1 MLKRVLAVAALLCA
15 GWAMATEGVSDMA
28 VQLFGRESADK
39 RVETGALFIDGLYV
53 KGPYSV
59 TREGNVILVNG
70 KVASRLKVEARAKAE
85 AERQAALAAERAKA
99 AEEARQAAQDR
110 ETARR
115 AERATPKARREIRG
129 GLKEQL
135 AQQKRDKAIQDAS
148 GQQGFNTEAAGG
160 DPTALFE
167 EADYT
172 YTPPARPE
180 PKAVPY
186 IRPGAKQNLRQRI
199 AARDERES
207 AAKARQQA
215 AEEDSDEAEEAVSE
229 AFDDLTEAEIDAY
242 SKQFAKRRAD
252 LEKILANDCLLL
264 LSSQSSGASYKGR
277 ATMWRFVTQLG
288 DLCAAGN
295 ANRLIN
301 AWGKEIPRAYL
312 RRIYDNRAANSTE
325 MEALIRRANEALEDA
340 RRRSE
345 RRI

>member
-1 MLKRVLAVAALLCA
+1 MLKRVLTVAALLCA
-15 GWAMATEGVSDMA
+15 GWATATEGVSDMA
-28 VQLFGRESADK
+28 TQLFGKESAAK
-39 RVETGALFIDGLYV
+39 RVETGALFIDGRYV
-53 KGPYSV
+53 KGPYAV
-59 TREGNVILVNG
+59 TREGNVILING
-70 KVASRLKVEARAKAE
+70 QIASRLKVEARAKAE

-115 AERATPKARREIRG
+115 AERAAPKARQNIRG
-129 GLKEQL
+129 GLKERQ

-148 GQQGFNTEAAGG
+148 GQSGFNTEATGG

-199 AARDERES
+199 AARDERVA
-207 AAKARQQA
+207 AAKAKTQA
-215 AEEDSDEAEEAVSE
+215 AEAEGADAEEVATE
-229 AFDDLTEAEIDAY
+229 NFDDLTEAEIDAY
-242 SKQFAKRRAD
+242 AKQFAKRRAD

-277 ATMWRFVTQLG
+277 TTMWRFVTQLG

-295 ANRLIN
+295 ANRLIA

-325 MEALIRRANEALEDA
+325 MESLIRRANDALEDV